1 MSAARSVTWKENRMA
16 HTHGDTHSDTNTY
29 REVDVIDRSS
39 GIGPGLVLAIAALL
53 LIVVIGLAVVWSRPW
68 SSSGTNNNNNPSVP
82 GISDN
87 GGGGNNGPGGSD
99 NGGSSG
105 GQPAP

>member
-1 MSAARSVTWKENRMA
+1 
-16 HTHGDTHSDTNTY
+16 
-29 REVDVIDRSS
+29 
-39 GIGPGLVLAIAALL
+39 

-68 SSSGTNNNNNPSVP
+68 SNSGTNNSNPSVP

-87 GGGGNNGPGGSD
+87 SGGGNGGGGGTNGGGNNG
-99 NGGSSG
+99 